1 MSTVGLQGSAVST
14 GQLSGTIIPKVY
26 LRGTIIPKVYLRGK
40 ACVPDK
46 FDTYDGDYIVTPRLN
61 EQTLATKD
69 KNMIDDVVVKPIPIY
84 ELSNEHGITVIIGGE
99 LDV

>member
-1 MSTVGLQGSAVST
+1 MNTVGLQGSAVPA
-14 GQLSGTIIPKVY
+14 GQ

-40 ACVPDK
+40 ACIPAK
-46 FDTYDGDYIVTPRLN
+46 FDTYDGNYIVTPRLN

-99 LDV
+99 LNV